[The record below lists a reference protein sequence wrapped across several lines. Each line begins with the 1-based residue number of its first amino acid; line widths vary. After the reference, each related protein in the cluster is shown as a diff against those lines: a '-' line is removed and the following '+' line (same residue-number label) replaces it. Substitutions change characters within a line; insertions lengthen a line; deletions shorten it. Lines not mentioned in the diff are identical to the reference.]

1 MLYVLFLLNDGI
13 ILQQTFNF
21 LFAEVFLYI
30 PLMQPESLVF
40 VVKNK
45 YIFYK
50 EDELKDNVQLVRA
63 RLSTG

>member
-1 MLYVLFLLNDGI
+1 MELFSSKNFTFC
-13 ILQQTFNF
+13 LQKY
-21 LFAEVFLYI
+21 LSI

-45 YIFYK
+45 CIFKK
-50 EDELKDNVQLVRA
+50 EDELKDNVQLERA